1 MTAEAQK
8 TDTKV
13 LSVRLPIDE
22 AERIDRLA
30 ADACLSRNDYLRMR
44 LKEGGGS
51 RDIGR
56 MSDTITA
63 LRQLEQVY
71 DRYLDVLEG
80 LLAACL
86 EERQTDD
93 LRQMIED
100 EIKRASELV
109 SLSYK
114 AQQQAVKILK
124 RFRRSVT

>member
-1 MTAEAQK
+1 
-8 TDTKV
+8 
-13 LSVRLPIDE
+13 
-22 AERIDRLA
+22 
-30 ADACLSRNDYLRMR
+30 MR

-56 MSDTITA
+56 MNDTITA

-93 LRQMIED
+93 LRRMIED

-114 AQQQAVKILK
+114 AQQQALKILK
-124 RFRRSVT
+124 QLRRSVT